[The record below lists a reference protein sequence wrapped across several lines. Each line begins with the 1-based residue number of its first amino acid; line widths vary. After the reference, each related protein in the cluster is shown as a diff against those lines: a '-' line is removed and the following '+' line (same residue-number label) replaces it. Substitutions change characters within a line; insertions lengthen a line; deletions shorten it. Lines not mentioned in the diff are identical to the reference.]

1 VTPQKQNA
9 TRKEIE
15 RGEKALEAAQLLCEH
30 GLYEDAVSRA
40 YYAVLHLA
48 KAALLSQDVRTSSH
62 KGVLAMFGL
71 HLVEKGLMK
80 PDLAKILAKEKEE
93 RELGDYDVMIDIDQE
108 RAAERVRQAEQFI
121 TSVKAFLTKGGL
133 SGSVD

>member
-1 VTPQKQNA
+1 MTPQKKNA
-9 TRKEIE
+9 IRKEIE
-15 RGEKALEAAQLLCEH
+15 RGEKALKAARLLCEN

-48 KAALLSQDVRTSSH
+48 KAALLSQGVRTSSH

-80 PDLAKILAKEKEE
+80 PDLAKILAKEKED

-108 RAAERVRQAEQFI
+108 RATDRIRQADQFI
-121 TSVKAFLTKGGL
+121 TSVKSFLSKGGI
-133 SGSVD
+133 

>member
-9 TRKEIE
+9 IRKEIE
-15 RGEKALEAAQLLCEH
+15 RGEKALKSAQLLSEN

-71 HLVEKGLMK
+71 HLVEKGLIG

-108 RAAERVRQAEQFI
+108 RAAERVHQAAQFV
-121 TSVKAFLTKGGL
+121 TSVKSFLLKAG
-133 SGSVD
+133 V

>member
-9 TRKEIE
+9 IRKEIE
-15 RGEKALEAAQLLCEH
+15 RGEKALRAARLLCEN

-48 KAALLSQDVRTSSH
+48 KAALFSQGVRTSSH

-71 HLVEKGLMK
+71 HLVEKGLIK

-93 RELGDYDVMIDIDQE
+93 RELGDYDVMIDIDRE
-108 RAAERVRQAEQFI
+108 RATERIRQAEQFI
-121 TSVKAFLTKGGL
+121 TSVKSFLSKGGL
-133 SGSVD
+133 

>member
-9 TRKEIE
+9 IRKEIE
-15 RGEKALEAAQLLCEH
+15 RGEKALKSAQLLSEN

-71 HLVEKGLMK
+71 HLVEKGLIG
-80 PDLAKILAKEKEE
+80 PDMAKILAKEKEE

-108 RAAERVRQAEQFI
+108 RAAERVHQAEQFVS
-121 TSVKAFLTKGGL
+121 SVKSFLLKAGF
-133 SGSVD
+133 

>member
-9 TRKEIE
+9 IKKEIE
-15 RGEKALEAAQLLCEH
+15 RGEKALKAAQLLSEN

-48 KAALLSQDVRTSSH
+48 KAALLSQGVRTSSH

-71 HLVEKGLMK
+71 HLVEKGLIG
-80 PDLAKILAKEKEE
+80 PDLARILAKEKEE

-108 RAAERVRQAEQFI
+108 RAKERIRQAEQFI
-121 TSVKAFLTKGGL
+121 TTVKSFLSKGGL
-133 SGSVD
+133 